1 MYLRQ
6 YLKKY
11 LLITFL
17 LLQQSYVFSEVVL
30 YNSNFYPKALNPK
43 LLDPNSLRSKCF
55 LSDELSSMPFD
66 YYANKFTEN
75 MIILLRDN
83 QLLDKPIKIG
93 TKDRDKEDNIL
104 FNMVSKGYYCEVFFQ
119 ENEQILLVA
128 IQENKEN
135 KDTPQ
140 YRSFD
145 VLWYFLTIE
154 KSLYPKKEGLE
165 KGSIIIN
172 SILKDNPNQRE
183 NLLNYFYD
191 YFEDD
196 GYYTD

>member
-1 MYLRQ
+1 MHLRQ

-11 LLITFL
+11 FLVVFL
-17 LLQQSYVFSEVVL
+17 LLQSSYVFSEVIL
-30 YNSNFYPKALNPK
+30 YNRNVFPKSLYHK
-43 LLDPNSLRSKCF
+43 LLTPNSLRSKCF

-93 TKDRDKEDNIL
+93 TRDRYKEDIIL
-104 FNMVSKGYYCEVFFQ
+104 FDIVSKGYSCEVFFQ
-119 ENEQILLVA
+119 ENEQVLLAA

-135 KDTPQ
+135 ENNSQ
-140 YRSFD
+140 YKFD

-154 KSLYPKKEGLE
+154 KNLYPEKEGLE

-172 SILKDNPNQRE
+172 SVLKDNPNQRE
-183 NLLNYFYD
+183 NLLNYFYN
-191 YFEDD
+191 YFEDNFIKNEK
-196 GYYTD
+196 